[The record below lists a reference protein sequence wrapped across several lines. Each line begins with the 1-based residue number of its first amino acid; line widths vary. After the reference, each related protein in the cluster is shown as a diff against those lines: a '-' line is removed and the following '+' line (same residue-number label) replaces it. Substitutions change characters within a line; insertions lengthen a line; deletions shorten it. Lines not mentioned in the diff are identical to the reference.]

1 LLAACPAGRSEGSRR
16 SGTAIA
22 SPSPTAP
29 VGVCHGKP
37 APFPSSADLIRNRT
51 IRLPESFGQEIAGH
65 PQCPGCS
72 AVRQPRVPVHPHAR
86 QMAPTM
92 KRVWCPPRGDPSRD
106 PGAGL
111 PHRAT
116 SAFQSRM
123 VVLMYTDHCPRPF
136 RGVVTPHHIQEDPQ
150 YWSQPRRG
158 GLCQPGIKILGCQR
172 LA

>member
-29 VGVCHGKP
+29 VGVCRGKP

-65 PQCPGCS
+65 PQCPECS
-72 AVRQPRVPVHPHAR
+72 AVRQPRARSSPRASDGANHETGLVPSKGRSITGPGRGAAAPRYACFPISAGCPHVHRSLPAAVSGR
-86 QMAPTM
+86 GNPAPYS
-92 KRVWCPPRGDPSRD
+92 G
-106 PGAGL
+106 
-111 PHRAT
+111 
-116 SAFQSRM
+116 
-123 VVLMYTDHCPRPF
+123 RPA
-136 RGVVTPHHIQEDPQ
+136 
-150 YWSQPRRG
+150 
-158 GLCQPGIKILGCQR
+158 ILGLGSERRSVSVPGFPTLVDSR